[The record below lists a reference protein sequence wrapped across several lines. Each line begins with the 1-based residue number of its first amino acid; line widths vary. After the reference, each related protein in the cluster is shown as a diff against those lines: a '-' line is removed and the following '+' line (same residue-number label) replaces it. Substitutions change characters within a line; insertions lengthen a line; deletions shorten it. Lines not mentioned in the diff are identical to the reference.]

1 MGKNYKAYILFK
13 KEFLEKTER
22 EKDESKD
29 ARGNRSLRIPKVTAN
44 NKHRLTLCKIQHK
57 T

>member
-44 NKHRLTLCKIQHK
+44 NKHSLTLCKIKYK